1 MIQSINSKY
10 LLKRMKINS
19 SFFYLNKYD
28 IIFIRKV
35 VKNMNQNDLNN
46 QSINT
51 NISENPTMKTNNVV
65 SNEQITNQEIKPV
78 KKKKYWLIPIIVF
91 AVMVL
96 SIIIAIIPVILKLA
110 FDVDIANNGFF
121 TLIRMLMIFISGLC
135 GIGFLPSIIV
145 AIVLSSQNKQK

>member
-1 MIQSINSKY
+1 
-10 LLKRMKINS
+10 
-19 SFFYLNKYD
+19 
-28 IIFIRKV
+28 
-35 VKNMNQNDLNN
+35 MNQNDLNN

-51 NISENPTMKTNNVV
+51 NISENPTMQTNNVV

-110 FDVDIANNGFF
+110 FNVDIANNGFF
-121 TLIRMLMIFISGLC
+121 TLIRMLMIFIAGLC